1 MLKYQNYIDNLRYL
15 NLQEKIKLHFV
26 ALSCTVLNFKHQANF
41 RLK

>member
-26 ALSCTVLNFKHQANF
+26 AFICAGRKFKQHADF
-41 RLK
+41 RL